1 EDGLAADIDQQRN
14 VTLEYEPALRPGG
27 HYRWVICAL
36 LFFAT
41 TVNYVDRAVFGV
53 LGPTL
58 QKELH
63 WTPTQFGD
71 INAMFTLAYAIGFL
85 FVGWMIDRL
94 GTRLGYTISL
104 VVWSVAAAGHALAKS
119 ATGFGIARFS

>member
-1 EDGLAADIDQQRN
+1 MSMEAGL
-14 VTLEYEPALRPGG
+14 PAETTTALNPASPLDYAPQSRIGR
-27 HYRWVICAL
+27 YRWVICAL

-41 TVNYVDRAVFGV
+41 TINYVDRAVFGV

-58 QKELH
+58 QKNLH
-63 WTPTQFGD
+63 WTPTEFGD

-94 GTRLGYTISL
+94 GTRAGYAISL
-104 VVWSVAAAGHALAKS
+104 
-119 ATGFGIARFS
+119 